1 MITRYGRDV
10 VLTELAVAT
19 LVSFSTWAL
28 TDNLV
33 VRAIVWGVVV
43 LFTLFTLYF
52 FRDPHRTVPAEAL
65 GRDDMIVSPGDGKVI
80 KIVQTVDNGFFHGPV
95 TQISVFLSPLN
106 VHVNRMPVTGTVKYF
121 KYVKGEYLVAFHE
134 KASEK
139 NERTEIGIDTGR
151 AKVVFKQIAGYVARR
166 IVCPVKEGDHA
177 TIGERFGMIKFGSR
191 VDILM
196 SPESEVRVKLGDVVV
211 GGETIVGIL
220 K

>member
-80 KIVQTVDNGFFHGPV
+80 KIVQTVDTGFFHGPV